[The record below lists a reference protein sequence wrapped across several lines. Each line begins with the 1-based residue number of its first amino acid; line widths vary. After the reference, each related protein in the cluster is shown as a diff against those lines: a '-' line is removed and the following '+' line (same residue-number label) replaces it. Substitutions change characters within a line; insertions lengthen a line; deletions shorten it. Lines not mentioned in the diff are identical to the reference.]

1 MLLILALGACSVEG
15 ARQAGDT
22 CLNDREC
29 ASPLRCE
36 LTAAGAMRC
45 VQPARVDA
53 AVPDVPATDV
63 VDVPPAPDVP
73 DVPPSAPD
81 AEIADGGDRD

>member
-1 MLLILALGACSVEG
+1 MEG

-36 LTAAGAMRC
+36 LTPAGAMRC
-45 VQPARVDA
+45 VQPVRVDA
-53 AVPDVPATDV
+53 AVADIPATDV
-63 VDVPPAPDVP
+63 VDAPPAPDLPPTP
-73 DVPPSAPD
+73 DLPPASDLPPAD
-81 AEIADGGDRD
+81 AEMADAGARD